1 MSTLIEDE
9 DFEISDE
16 ELLNSDNEEYIDEED
31 ESDFIALLLED
42 VKRKIKRPSLD
53 QILEKIKH
61 DGIQSLSQFE
71 KDTLEEYSKK

>member
-1 MSTLIEDE
+1 M
-9 DFEISDE
+9 
-16 ELLNSDNEEYIDEED
+16 
-31 ESDFIALLLED
+31 
-42 VKRKIKRPSLD
+42 KIKKRIIIKIKNNFRSQY